1 MCADTLSKRTCITP
15 AITPLYQQK
24 KSKLWRDHVHNS
36 SIEKVNYVFMY
47 KATKK
52 YQSAEYKDICPS
64 D

>member
-1 MCADTLSKRTCITP
+1 MKRSI
-15 AITPLYQQK
+15 
-24 KSKLWRDHVHNS
+24 VHNS
-36 SIEKVNYVFMY
+36 SIEKVNHVFMY